1 MDVSHTLPR
10 RDLHTFIIPD
20 GTTFPLTA
28 DCACTLTPVRISP
41 YTHTITIHLLTLTRV
56 IRSLRKEDLMKRPL
70 HLFLFSI
77 VVCLLLAACGGSST
91 SSGTP
96 TASPSV
102 TLNVFAAAS
111 LTASFNEIA
120 STYHQM
126 HPNITIKPVYN
137 GSQILEQQIA
147 SGAPADIFASADTTN
162 MQKASQAGLVGAS
175 QIFVKNRLVVII
187 PLNNPGKIM
196 SLKDLARK
204 GVKIDLEAPTVPAGK
219 YSRQA
224 LMNLSKSPQYG
235 ANYGTTVLAN
245 VVSQEDNVKAV
256 VQKVQLGEA
265 DAGFVYVTD
274 AFSASGKVTVI
285 DIPDP
290 YNVIAQYPIAVT
302 KSSPHVSDAQTF
314 VAFVLSPAGQAIMKK
329 YQFIPANA

>member
-1 MDVSHTLPR
+1 
-10 RDLHTFIIPD
+10 
-20 GTTFPLTA
+20 
-28 DCACTLTPVRISP
+28 
-41 YTHTITIHLLTLTRV
+41 
-56 IRSLRKEDLMKRPL
+56 MKRPL

-96 TASPSV
+96 TPSPSV

-111 LTASFNEIA
+111 LTESFNEIA

-126 HPNITIKPVYN
+126 YPNITIKPVYN

-147 SGAPADIFASADTTN
+147 SGAPADVFASADTAN
-162 MQKASQAGLVGAS
+162 MQKASQAGLVGTS

-187 PLNNPGKIM
+187 PLSNPGKIM

-204 GVKIDLEAPTVPAGK
+204 GVKIDLEAATVPAGK

-224 LMNLSKSPQYG
+224 LINLSKSPDYG
-235 ANYGTTVLAN
+235 ANYGSTVLAN

-290 YNVIAQYPIAVT
+290 YNVIAQYPIAVV
-302 KSSPHVSDAQTF
+302 KSSSHASDAQAF
-314 VAFVLSPAGQAIMKK
+314 MAFVLSPAGQAIMKK
-329 YQFIPANA
+329 YQFIPVNG

>member
-1 MDVSHTLPR
+1 
-10 RDLHTFIIPD
+10 
-20 GTTFPLTA
+20 
-28 DCACTLTPVRISP
+28 
-41 YTHTITIHLLTLTRV
+41 
-56 IRSLRKEDLMKRPL
+56 MKRTL

-77 VVCLLLAACGGSST
+77 VVCLLLSACGGSST
-91 SSGTP
+91 SNGTP
-96 TASPSV
+96 TPSPSV
-102 TLNVFAAAS
+102 ALNVFAAAS

-126 HPNITIKPVYN
+126 YPNITIKPVYN
-137 GSQILEQQIA
+137 GSQILEQQLA
-147 SGAPADIFASADTTN
+147 SGAPADVFASADTTN
-162 MQKASQAGLVGAS
+162 MQKAGQAGLVGTS

-187 PLNNPGKIM
+187 PFGNPGKIM

-204 GVKIDLEAPTVPAGK
+204 GVKIDLEAAMVPAGK

-224 LMNLSKSPQYG
+224 LINLSKSPDYG
-235 ANYGTTVLAN
+235 ANYGNAVLAN
-245 VVSQEDNVKAV
+245 VVSLEDNVKAV

-290 YNVIAQYPIAVT
+290 YNVIAQYPIAVV
-302 KSSPHVSDAQTF
+302 KSSSHASDAQAF
-314 VAFVLSPAGQAIMKK
+314 VDFVLSPAGQAIMKK
-329 YQFIPANA
+329 YQFIPVNG

>member
-1 MDVSHTLPR
+1 MK
-10 RDLHTFIIPD
+10 
-20 GTTFPLTA
+20 
-28 DCACTLTPVRISP
+28 
-41 YTHTITIHLLTLTRV
+41 
-56 IRSLRKEDLMKRPL
+56 RSLPMLL
-70 HLFLFSI
+70 LSI
-77 VVCLLLAACGGSST
+77 VFCVFLAACGGSTASG
-91 SSGTP
+91 GTP
-96 TASPSV
+96 TPGTAAPV

-120 STYHQM
+120 STYHQQ
-126 HPNITIKPVYN
+126 HPNVTIKPIYN

-162 MQKASQAGLVGAS
+162 MQKASQAGLVGTS
-175 QIFVKNRLVVII
+175 QIFVKNRLVVIL
-187 PLNNPGKIM
+187 PVNNPGKIA

-204 GVKIDLEAPTVPAGK
+204 GVKIDLAAVTVPAGK

-224 LMNLSKSPQYG
+224 LMNMSKSPDYG
-235 ANYGTTVLAN
+235 ANYANEVLAN

-274 AFSASGKVTVI
+274 AFSANGKVTVI

-302 KSSPHVSDAQTF
+302 KSSAHASDAQAF
-314 VAFVLSPAGQAIMKK
+314 MNFVLSPAGQAIMKK
-329 YQFIPANA
+329 YQFIPVNS

>member
-1 MDVSHTLPR
+1 MKRSLHTL
-10 RDLHTFIIPD
+10 
-20 GTTFPLTA
+20 
-28 DCACTLTPVRISP
+28 
-41 YTHTITIHLLTLTRV
+41 LL
-56 IRSLRKEDLMKRPL
+56 S
-70 HLFLFSI
+70 
-77 VVCLLLAACGGSST
+77 VVLCVLLAACGGSSA
-91 SSGTP
+91 SGATP
-96 TASPSV
+96 TPSASAPV

-111 LTASFNEIA
+111 LTESFNVIA
-120 STYHQM
+120 NTYHRM

-147 SGAPADIFASADTTN
+147 SGAPADVFASADTTN
-162 MQKASQAGLVGAS
+162 MQKASQASLVGNS
-175 QIFVKNRLVVII
+175 HIFVKNRLVVIL
-187 PLNNPGKIM
+187 PLSNPGKIM

-224 LMNLSKSPQYG
+224 LMNMSQSPEYG
-235 ANYGTTVLAN
+235 ANYGSEVLAN

-265 DAGFVYVTD
+265 DAGFVYMTD

-290 YNVIAQYPIAVT
+290 YNVIAQYPIAVVKNSAHT
-302 KSSPHVSDAQTF
+302 SDAQAF
-314 VAFVLSPAGQAIMKK
+314 VDYVLSPAGQAIMKK
-329 YQFIPANA
+329 YEFIPVNA

>member
-1 MDVSHTLPR
+1 
-10 RDLHTFIIPD
+10 
-20 GTTFPLTA
+20 
-28 DCACTLTPVRISP
+28 
-41 YTHTITIHLLTLTRV
+41 
-56 IRSLRKEDLMKRPL
+56 MKRPL

-96 TASPSV
+96 TPSPSV

-111 LTASFNEIA
+111 LTESFNEIA

-147 SGAPADIFASADTTN
+147 SGAPADVFASADTTN
-162 MQKASQAGLVGAS
+162 MQKASQAGLVDTS

-187 PLNNPGKIM
+187 PLSNPAKIM

-204 GVKIDLEAPTVPAGK
+204 GVKIDLEATTVPAGK

-224 LMNLSKSPQYG
+224 LMKLSQSPAYG
-235 ANYGTTVLAN
+235 ASYGSAVLAN
-245 VVSQEDNVKAV
+245 VV
-256 VQKVQLGEA
+256 
-265 DAGFVYVTD
+265 
-274 AFSASGKVTVI
+274 
-285 DIPDP
+285 
-290 YNVIAQYPIAVT
+290 
-302 KSSPHVSDAQTF
+302 
-314 VAFVLSPAGQAIMKK
+314 
-329 YQFIPANA
+329 